1 MDALFKKIVNFDF
14 SFAEQIYIMMG
25 FLLVMVLVCLV
36 LIVVLSVKY
45 KRLRNHVENGEPV
58 DETIYDESQDFFEE
72 EVIENGAEN
81 APETVNVDEINEKF
95 DNLEAKQQ
103 KFFDKIKVLRY
114 NQTSA
119 DGETF
124 ECYSIGL
131 MNAER
136 NGIVLTGVETGS
148 GATKLTVKSI
158 RDGNSNVEL
167 SEAEKVAIRRKG
179 EKTC

>member
-1 MDALFKKIVNFDF
+1 MDALLKKIANFDF

-25 FLLVMVLVCLV
+25 FLLVMLLVCLA
-36 LIVVLSVKY
+36 LIVVLSIKY

-58 DETIYDESQDFFEE
+58 DETVYDESRDFFEE
-72 EVIENGAEN
+72 ETV
-81 APETVNVDEINEKF
+81 ETGEAVNVDEINEKF

-119 DGETF
+119 DGKIH

-136 NGIVLTGVETGS
+136 NGIVLTGVETES

-158 RDGNSNVEL
+158 REGSSNVEL
-167 SEAEKVAIRRKG
+167 SEAEKVAIQRKG